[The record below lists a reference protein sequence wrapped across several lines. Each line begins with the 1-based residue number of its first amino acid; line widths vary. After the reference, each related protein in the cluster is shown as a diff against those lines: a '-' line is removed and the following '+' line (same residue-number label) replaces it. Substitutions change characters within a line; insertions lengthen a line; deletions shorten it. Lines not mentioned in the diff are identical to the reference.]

1 MNEVIIPPHVTPAV
15 PKVASAASSQQIDGA
30 ESLPSSGK
38 KLPLN
43 DTTHI
48 SKEAIQ
54 LNVKQ
59 FNAEQSNNE
68 QSKIEQA
75 NIEQANIEQANI
87 EQANIEQTNIEQA
100 VTDINEYVQS
110 VLRDLHFSV
119 DEDSG
124 QTVVRVRDKES
135 GELIRQ
141 IPEDVFLSLAQNL
154 KDNQK
159 VHLFDAHG

>member
-15 PKVASAASSQQIDGA
+15 PKVASAASSKQIDGA

-54 LNVKQ
+54 LNVKH
-59 FNAEQSNNE
+59 FNDEQSNTE

-75 NIEQANIEQANI
+75 NIEQV
-87 EQANIEQTNIEQA
+87 
-100 VTDINEYVQS
+100 VTEINEYVQS
-110 VLRDLHFSV
+110 VQRDLHFSV